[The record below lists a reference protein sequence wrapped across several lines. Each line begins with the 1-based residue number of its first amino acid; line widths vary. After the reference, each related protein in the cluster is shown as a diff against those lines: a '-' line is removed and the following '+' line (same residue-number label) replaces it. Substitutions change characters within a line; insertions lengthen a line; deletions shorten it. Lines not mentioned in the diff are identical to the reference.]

1 LGVRAALLNA
11 DVRYLNSP
19 DSCLSIITG
28 TVKIR
33 VSNPTMTAKGT
44 AKVENTV
51 SSEGPTSVGVPPK
64 INAATEISPLY
75 TRKGIYRKMK
85 VTTKVT
91 GTIATEASNQT
102 RMKVA
107 HLRVR
112 HAFMSKSSVSPI
124 NRNILSICFPS

>member
-1 LGVRAALLNA
+1 VYKT
-11 DVRYLNSP
+11 VHYLNSP

-44 AKVENTV
+44 ATVENNT

-112 HAFMSKSSVSPI
+112 HAFMSKSSVVPQNVALLNQISPE
-124 NRNILSICFPS
+124 RL